1 MKEYFGDYKEAAEK
15 SDNKAIVKTEVCKAL
30 WVDEFDKNL
39 EMMIRRNNFST
50 TTCCATGTCD

>member
-1 MKEYFGDYKEAAEK
+1 MKEYFGDYKEDIEK
-15 SDNKAIVKTEVCKAL
+15 PINKATVKTQIYKSF

-39 EMMIRRNNFST
+39 EMMMRWNAFST